1 MTKVI
6 VKSFFLKIFRYK
18 IFTLVI
24 SFLSEIYYYLIKRE
38 MCVLMFNKEKII
50 EILNEENL
58 YIDNFLLEAFI
69 KNWKIE
75 SIYEDAQGVE
85 FFDEMAVEKIRNGI
99 KQKQPKKEINIVDK
113 DNIKPVDMAVE
124 FTENIV
130 ETSAVD
136 NAEEQIEHQNI
147 IFETE
152 EQVISQEQSNN
163 SVDMNFPEEV
173 SELPVAII
181 NEVNKEVEN
190 ELKNVT
196 LDISN
201 QTLAVLAESIARKIT
216 YDVADFIKK
225 TDFMEDAVQLGEYKK
240 DNELLIKKVEE
251 IISDNKILIKRI
263 EELEKENRS
272 FVKLFGSIYIKN

>member
-1 MTKVI
+1 
-6 VKSFFLKIFRYK
+6 
-18 IFTLVI
+18 
-24 SFLSEIYYYLIKRE
+24 
-38 MCVLMFNKEKII
+38 MFSKDKII
-50 EILNEENL
+50 EILNEEDL

-75 SIYEDAQGVE
+75 PIYEDAQGVE

-99 KQKQPKKEINIVDK
+99 KQKQPKCEINIMDK
-113 DNIKPVDMAVE
+113 DEIKPVDMAVE
-124 FTENIV
+124 VAETFVPDTESVVEETHNQNQTDNTDIV
-130 ETSAVD
+130 
-136 NAEEQIEHQNI
+136 H
-147 IFETE
+147 
-152 EQVISQEQSNN
+152 
-163 SVDMNFPEEV
+163 
-173 SELPVAII
+173 ELPVSIL

-272 FVKLFGSIYIKN
+272 FVKLFGSIYVKNN